1 MTIAHRIDQ
10 KLEIRLEVILVCIRV
25 RVDALLYPF
34 KFCENIDC
42 RLLVSF
48 RWNLEVRKGRLELYR
63 LVEVFDESRYNR
75 RVERNTYQ
83 TCISA

>member
-25 RVDALLYPF
+25 RVDSLLYPF
-34 KFCENIDC
+34 KSCENIDC

-48 RWNLEVRKGRLELYR
+48 RWILEVRKGRLELYR
-63 LVEVFDESRYNR
+63 LVEVFDESRCNR

-83 TCISA
+83 TCISV